1 MNKHQIL
8 VWYKQIEEIFNRVIL
23 KNLIF
28 NQKQMIEIH
37 NDKIRSKL
45 HLKIKKLGHPEVKL

>member
-8 VWYKQIEEIFNRVIL
+8 VWHKQIEEIFNRVIL

-28 NQKQMIEIH
+28 NQKQMIEIY
-37 NDKIRSKL
+37 NDKIQLKL
-45 HLKIKKLGHPEVKL
+45 HLKIKRLEHLEVKF